1 MIIGQ
6 NNNISLIKQLKME
19 MNLKPFILIS
29 GPKNSGKKYLCKE
42 IANIL
47 NYSYMFIDSSIND
60 IREMIKEAYTR
71 QLNRL
76 FIIPNIED
84 LNFRAQE
91 AILKITEEPPVG
103 CILVGTSNNIDLLKP
118 TLKNR
123 AYIIRMEKYS
133 KEDLINYSIKKKYDI
148 ADKSL
153 IGNVIYSPTLI
164 DYYFEDNNN
173 RYKKYKSELKKW
185 FENICIISAGNAL
198 KAVSLFNI
206 KSDKTEGI
214 EFDNFLLWLS
224 ESMTSNSIYKFA
236 RCLAELSLLC
246 LSYRNQYNYNG
257 INKEHLIKDFIIKFR
272 QTSKKY
278 EFNGFTKPD

>member
-6 NNNISLIKQLKME
+6 TNNLSLIKQLKRE
-19 MNLKPFILIS
+19 DNLKPFILVS
-29 GPKNSGKKYLCKE
+29 GARNSGKKYLCKE

-71 QLNRL
+71 QLNRV
-76 FIIPNIED
+76 FIITDIEN

-91 AILKITEEPPVG
+91 AILKITEEPPTN
-103 CILVGTSNNIDLLKP
+103 CYLVGTTNNIDLLKT

-123 AYIIRMEKYS
+123 AYIIRMEKYN
-133 KEDLINYSIKKKYDI
+133 KEDLINYGIKKKYEI
-148 ADKSL
+148 ANKEL
-153 IGNVIYSPTLI
+153 IGNIIYSPTLI
-164 DYYFEDNNN
+164 DYYFENNSDRYN
-173 RYKKYKSELKKW
+173 RYKEELKKW
-185 FENICIISAGNAL
+185 LENINIISAGNAM
-198 KAVSLFNI
+198 KAVNLFNTKAE
-206 KSDKTEGI
+206 KSEGI

-246 LSYRNQYNYNG
+246 LSYRNQYNYSG

-278 EFNGFTKPD
+278 EFNGFTKSN